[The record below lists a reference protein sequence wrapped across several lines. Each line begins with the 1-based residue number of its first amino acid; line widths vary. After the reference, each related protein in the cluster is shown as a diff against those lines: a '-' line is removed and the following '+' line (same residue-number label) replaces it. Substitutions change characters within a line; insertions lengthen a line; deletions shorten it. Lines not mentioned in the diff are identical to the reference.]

1 MSRPIKRIDFV
12 HDFLAGIF
20 ADDLHAKRVASLANG
35 ALGVMTSASLAV
47 SIIGHSLAQARGL
60 LGKHA
65 IKQVDRLLS
74 NQGIVVW
81 DMFAAWVTQIV
92 GQRKA
97 IVVAMDWTD
106 FDADDQTTLA
116 LNLVSN
122 HGRATPLLWLTVLKD
137 ELKDSRNDFEDLCLA
152 RLAESLPDGVAV
164 TILADRGFG
173 DTKLFGFLDTL
184 GFDYVIRFRGNIH
197 VTAAD
202 GETRAAAAW
211 VGKGGR
217 ARKLRAA
224 EVTAGRHKVGAV
236 VCVHARDM
244 KAAWC
249 LAASNAEATAR
260 EITNHYARRWTIE
273 PGFRDTKDLRFG
285 MGLGVLR
292 IADPQRRDRLLLL
305 NAFAIVLLTL
315 LGAAGES
322 LGMDRH
328 LKVNTAKRRTH
339 SLFRQGCMLYELIPN
354 MPDVR
359 LRPLVARFS
368 EYINQ
373 HAALRV
379 GFESHEARAI
389 RRTRSM
395 TEAA

>member
-1 MSRPIKRIDFV
+1 MNRPNERVDIV

-20 ADDLHAKRVASLANG
+20 AGDLHAKRVASLANG
-35 ALGVMTSASLAV
+35 TLGVMTSASLAV

-81 DMFAAWVTQIV
+81 DMFAAWVPRVI

-106 FDADDQTTLA
+106 FDADGQTTLA
-116 LNLVSN
+116 LNLVCN

-137 ELKDSRNDFEDLCLA
+137 ELKNRRNTFEDLCLA
-152 RLAESLPDGVAV
+152 RLAELLPDGVSV

-202 GETRAAAAW
+202 GETRAAAEW
-211 VGKGGR
+211 VGKDGR
-217 ARKLRAA
+217 ARKLRDA
-224 EVTAGRHKVGAV
+224 EVTASRHKVGAV

-260 EITNHYARRWTIE
+260 EIINYYARRWTIE
-273 PGFRDTKDLRFG
+273 PSFRDTKDLRFG

-292 IADPQRRDRLLLL
+292 IADPHRRDRLLLL
-305 NAFAIVLLTL
+305 NAFAIVLLSL

-354 MPDVR
+354 MPEVR
-359 LRPLVARFS
+359 LRPLVEKFGS
-368 EYINQ
+368 YINQ
-373 HAALRV
+373 HPSLNHTFSCV
-379 GFESHEARAI
+379 
-389 RRTRSM
+389 
-395 TEAA
+395 